1 MENNQENQDEV
12 FKMDNPSDNG
22 FKKVNTSD
30 SSSQRSP
37 EYVFKKPK
45 VGFGKGVFVP
55 FISGVVGTA
64 LVVGVCF
71 GVPTIKEKL
80 VGTSSNNAQTTIFT
94 SEGKVN
100 NSVDVSDYSGT
111 AISVANKVLPSVVGI
126 EVQFSVTS
134 TLPSFMNQQS
144 SSSTKATGSGV
155 IISEDGYILTNNHII
170 DSSSSSSSS
179 YYEISSANK
188 ILIYLY
194 EQDEPVEA
202 KVIGSDSVTDLAI
215 LKIEADNL
223 TPAELGDSDS
233 VQVGEF
239 AMAIGNPLDMQ
250 NTVTSGIISGLNRE
264 ITDTDGTSYTLL
276 QTDAAINSNVLNV
289 IKEPQARQQVLK
301 NIKKLVK
308 PGAPVYITVYEG
320 SGKGNEGPTKAGYQL
335 NRKTS
340 GYIDE
345 ISQVFPNVKRRGK
358 LITAINESFSSSG
371 LRQANID
378 AIDYF
383 IEFEDLYPFPKGK
396 FLAHDWEELRDG
408 ISMGMDSDLEIAEGI
423 MKYLQKEIDFNS
435 KHKEIYEDDP
445 QAELTLEIYNKVR
458 REYEKEISKYESISS
473 EAVNEAVNGPKIK
486 ITGGSCDTKWIYDTM
501 TTPMSIYFVINS
513 IPCEFKFSA
522 NHGQYVVNGVDCN
535 HVLFEGDRF
544 YKDLTHSGGTARS
557 YALRIPGNVLT
568 SQPKQNQK
576 DYRFT
581 GQYYSTVPA
590 IKYCKESLKELL
602 TEHPDYFHD
611 DILDKLGLAQSLEE
625 ANYGGAFDIEDD
637 QYFTREDIIDFG
649 NKVCEILGEIYPD
662 TFDISD
668 TYIYDNNIL
677 FLEVTS
683 KQGNEGSANFKIDM
697 RKIKK
702 PSDLLKFAD
711 EMAFYLRQDLEEL
724 YTNNS
729 IFTESASD
737 WRYVASKSVPD
748 FDGFLTD
755 YTWYENTKDGR
766 HVFIL
771 GDNDLYDD
779 VDSNYADWETDSYS
793 EARSWFDNYHGFDEE
808 DM

>member
-276 QTDAAINSNVLNV
+276 QTDAAINAGNSGGALVNADGKVIGINTLKLYGTGIEGMGFAIPINSTFDITEQLITYGKVKRPYIGISGTNITESYSNYYD
-289 IKEPQARQQVLK
+289 IPQ
-301 NIKKLVK
+301 
-308 PGAPVYITVYEG
+308 GVYI
-320 SGKGNEGPTKAGYQL
+320 
-335 NRKTS
+335 
-340 GYIDE
+340 
-345 ISQVFPNVKRRGK
+345 
-358 LITAINESFSSSG
+358 
-371 LRQANID
+371 
-378 AIDYF
+378 
-383 IEFEDLYPFPKGK
+383 
-396 FLAHDWEELRDG
+396 
-408 ISMGMDSDLEIAEGI
+408 
-423 MKYLQKEIDFNS
+423 
-435 KHKEIYEDDP
+435 
-445 QAELTLEIYNKVR
+445 
-458 REYEKEISKYESISS
+458 
-473 EAVNEAVNGPKIK
+473 
-486 ITGGSCDTKWIYDTM
+486 
-501 TTPMSIYFVINS
+501 
-513 IPCEFKFSA
+513 SA
-522 NHGQYVVNGVDCN
+522 
-535 HVLFEGDRF
+535 
-544 YKDLTHSGGTARS
+544 
-557 YALRIPGNVLT
+557 
-568 SQPKQNQK
+568 
-576 DYRFT
+576 
-581 GQYYSTVPA
+581 
-590 IKYCKESLKELL
+590 
-602 TEHPDYFHD
+602 
-611 DILDKLGLAQSLEE
+611 
-625 ANYGGAFDIEDD
+625 IEDD
-637 QYFTREDIIDFG
+637 GPAKTSDLKKGDIITKI
-649 NKVCEILGEIYPD
+649 NGEI
-662 TFDISD
+662 I
-668 TYIYDNNIL
+668 
-677 FLEVTS
+677 TS
-683 KQGNEGSANFKIDM
+683 MSELN
-697 RKIKK
+697 KIKNECNIGDTVTLTVYRM
-702 PSDLLKFAD
+702 SDD
-711 EMAFYLRQDLEEL
+711 S
-724 YTNNS
+724 T
-729 IFTESASD
+729 
-737 WRYVASKSVPD
+737 V
-748 FDGFLTD
+748 
-755 YTWYENTKDGR
+755 
-766 HVFIL
+766 
-771 GDNDLYDD
+771 D
-779 VDSNYADWETDSYS
+779 VQVTLAEQP
-793 EARSWFDNYHGFDEE
+793 
-808 DM
+808 